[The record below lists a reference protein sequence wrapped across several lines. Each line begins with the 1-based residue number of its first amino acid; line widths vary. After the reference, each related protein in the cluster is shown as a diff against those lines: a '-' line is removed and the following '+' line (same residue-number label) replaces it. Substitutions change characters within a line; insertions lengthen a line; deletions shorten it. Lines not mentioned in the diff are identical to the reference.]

1 MTDNIIGCFAKSK
14 AGHDKCEVYI
24 VVDSD
29 NNNIWLSD
37 GKLKPV
43 TRPKKKN
50 RKHVQLVNDKDSN
63 IEEKLRRQEPIAD
76 EDIKKAIKK
85 YISK

>member
-14 AGHDKCEVYI
+14 AGHDKDVLCII
-24 VVDSD
+24 VD
-29 NNNIWLSD
+29 NDKKYVWLSD

-43 TRPKKKN
+43 LRPKKKN
-50 RKHVQLVNDKDSN
+50 RKHVQLVNEKDSD
-63 IEEKLRRQEPIAD
+63 IEEKLNRQQPIVD

-85 YISK
+85 YMSK